1 MFYRMVDRYIL
12 SVFLYVSVC
21 CNCSAS
27 LENIIINNKYVY
39 RLQKTKKSSAI
50 VTCESL
56 IRDAEIKYGIP
67 KGLLKAI
74 ALIESGRKIS
84 TNSKKLSVWPW
95 TINAD
100 GKSYFLNSKN
110 EAIEKV
116 IKLKKNGAKFIDVG
130 CMQVNLHYHKDA
142 FKNLDEAFSPQKN
155 IEYAAKYLTSLK
167 TQLNSWKMAV
177 CYYHSQCSKHY
188 IPYCS
193 AVLAN
198 YKYTSKENFNTGEKI
213 DLVKLLTNQKAW
225 EYEFFTD
232 RHKLAEI
239 DKKISERLL
248 KLSKAANDKN

>member
-1 MFYRMVDRYIL
+1 MIIRYISL
-12 SVFLYVSVC
+12 LIYILFN
-21 CNCSAS
+21 CNCDAS

-39 RLQKTKKSSAI
+39 SLPNANKSYTK

-56 IRDAEIKYGIP
+56 IREAEIKYGIP

-74 ALIESGRKIS
+74 ALRESGRKIS
-84 TNSKKLSVWPW
+84 ANSNKLRVWPW

-110 EAIEKV
+110 EAIKKV
-116 IKLKKNGAKFIDVG
+116 INLKNNGARFIDVG

-142 FKNLDEAFSPQKN
+142 FKNLNEAFSPKKN
-155 IEYAAKYLTSLK
+155 IEYAAKYLAKLK
-167 TQLNSWKMAV
+167 HQLNSWKMAV

-188 IPYCS
+188 TPYCS

-198 YKYTSKENFNTGEKI
+198 YKHTSKEDFNPVEKI
-213 DLVKLLTNQKAW
+213 DLVKLLTNTKSLGH
-225 EYEFFTD
+225 ELFSD

-239 DKKISERLL
+239 DKRISDRLL
-248 KLSKAANDKN
+248 ELNKESNSSN